1 MTQSILDLL
10 TSVIA
15 ELLPSKK
22 PRIRRGKTT
31 EELSP
36 SARQIAEEML
46 MESLRSG
53 LSPNGVLIDKARLGG
68 GNTAEIVAKVTLHA
82 PFAFKLDQAKEK
94 LAEEG
99 ETIRKIKTNSLP
111 GINLPPRFRDVWP
124 SIYSVRHEPPYAYL
138 MEFFPEEDGWRSL
151 ENRLYPAGKG
161 TPTSRYEALRWIGE
175 VLNILFLGYESSVDT
190 RHRPNLKKDYLGR
203 IRDRLQ
209 MTAERDSRFASKEL
223 FVRGQPLRPWE
234 RYLDEIE
241 NHSSYLEQI
250 TPPFTTVTHGDPNPG
265 NLMLRTTTS
274 SVELKLI
281 DPKEW
286 MTGDYLFDLA
296 KITHFLEAT
305 GPVEKPEQGVPVKAA
320 FQENGET
327 AELSYAYGRPEWT
340 EWLVEAC
347 RERVSQ
353 FAARKE
359 SLDPHWE
366 ARYEL
371 GMAANLLGLPL
382 GRLDKNPPRE
392 DAALILYGEG
402 MIWLDRFCARLGAA
416 SGQSPLVIVA
426 RADEIEPEPLRRAR
440 EWVRKQVPGVSDATD
455 RRGFQLLQWE
465 PVRTNEGQ
473 KLAELSLEHE
483 ARLLTTDER
492 AVMRLLDALSHSEGC
507 TGGQHLLPEDSP
519 FADLAVHRYERE
531 AGAQSV
537 DRYYDVST
545 AVTRLIPRQITLR
558 ERIKTSKF
566 MTWSSANPNLRPL
579 NLELPFVALGRSGM
593 TARLE
598 FNWVD
603 DLEGC
608 LREAL
613 AKDTPE
619 AERSRNP
626 FHLAM
631 QLESV
636 ALEGLAPVLE
646 HTTFRQKFGLRPL
659 GSAEDSNVLVV
670 NVDTVIAQ
678 DLETKRIGTYWDVDI
693 SGTQFV
699 DKAGLKRVADFA
711 EVLAQRYG
719 LNPNPGSKA
728 WRDAQVT
735 GLLDRWKGS

>member
-1 MTQSILDLL
+1 MTESILDFLAN
-10 TSVIA
+10 VIA
-15 ELLPSKK
+15 EQLPYEK
-22 PRIRRGKTT
+22 PLFRRGGTI
-31 EELSP
+31 EELP
-36 SARQIAEEML
+36 TLAKRIAEEML
-46 MESLRSG
+46 REALRAG
-53 LSPNGVLIDKARLGG
+53 FSPKQATVDKARLGG
-68 GNTAEIVAKVTLHA
+68 GNTAEIVAKVILHA
-82 PFAFKLDQAKEK
+82 PFAFKLDNATKK

-99 ETIRKIKTNSLP
+99 ETMRKIKANLLP
-111 GINLPPRFRDVWP
+111 GIDLPLRFRDVWP

-151 ENRLYPAGKG
+151 ENRLYSAGERFL
-161 TPTSRYEALRWIGE
+161 TSRSEAMRWIGE
-175 VLNILFLGYESSVDT
+175 VLDILFLGYEASVDK
-190 RHRPNLKKDYLGR
+190 RLRPSLKTDYLDR
-203 IRDRLQ
+203 IRGRLQ
-209 MTAERDSRFASKEL
+209 KTAERDSRFASQEL
-223 FVRGQPLRPWE
+223 LVRGQRLRPWE

-274 SVELKLI
+274 NVELKLI

-305 GPVEKPEQGVPVKAA
+305 GPVEKPEQGGPVKAA
-320 FQENGET
+320 FQVNGET
-327 AELSYAYGRPEWT
+327 AELNYTYGKPLWT
-340 EWLVEAC
+340 DLLVEAC
-347 RERVSQ
+347 RERITG

-382 GRLDKNPPRE
+382 GRLDKKPPHE

-426 RADEIEPEPLRRAR
+426 RADEIEPEPLRTAR
-440 EWVRKQVPGVSDATD
+440 EWVREQVPDVSDGTD

-465 PVRTNEGQ
+465 PVRTNDGQ

-483 ARLLTTDER
+483 ARLLSADEC
-492 AVMRLLDALSHSEGC
+492 AVMRLLDALSRSEGC
-507 TGGQHLLPEDSP
+507 TAGEHLLLEDTP
-519 FADLAVHRYERE
+519 FAKLAVHRYERE

-537 DRYYDVST
+537 DRYYDVPT

-579 NLELPFVALGRSGM
+579 NLELPFVALGQNGM

-613 AKDTPE
+613 AADTPE
-619 AERSRNP
+619 AERLRNP

-636 ALEGLAPVLE
+636 ALEGLMPVLE
-646 HTTFRQKFGLRPL
+646 HTTFRQKFGLRPF
-659 GSAEDSNVLVV
+659 GSPEDSNVFVV

-699 DKAGLKRVADFA
+699 DDVGLKRLADFA
-711 EVLAQRYG
+711 EVLAHRYG